1 MKFCKIILV
10 AASVLVLGSCST
22 PKQISYF
29 QDLRPGESE
38 LTLAAPTE
46 IKIQPKDKLS
56 ILINSQDLRLT
67 NLFNLSIVSQQVGM
81 ENTTSQNRGLSGY
94 TVDSKGNIDFPVLGA
109 LHVQDMTREEV
120 AAYIKKELQSH
131 DLIKDPVVT
140 VEFMNELVRGYS
152 ESHSV
157 TPYGRIPS
165 NLLWFDPRKG
175 SEKYIWYNPPQ
186 KRMMFFHDILKI
198 ESAEYN
204 LPGVIY
210 EAGENRL
217 NVYAYTDVEL
227 TDNSDL
233 FAAPFFN
240 VTGASVCLGSAKIEK
255 PKDLTYTNLLEY
267 WEKRFWLTEFSH
279 LGGGGNPTKSNL
291 VLVTKAAKDKPFD
304 LDELQPLKKLKLKDI
319 LR

>member
-1 MKFCKIILV
+1 MID
-10 AASVLVLGSCST
+10 SN
-22 PKQISYF
+22 
-29 QDLRPGESE
+29 E
-38 LTLAAPTE
+38 LTRKIKTPLNPRAALIAYASEGDKNFFLEIRGIDDRGNMTE
-46 IKIQPKDKLS
+46 G
-56 ILINSQDLRLT
+56 R
-67 NLFNLSIVSQQVGM
+67 
-81 ENTTSQNRGLSGY
+81 
-94 TVDSKGNIDFPVLGA
+94 PVTL
-109 LHVQDMTREEV
+109 
-120 AAYIKKELQSH
+120 
-131 DLIKDPVVT
+131 
-140 VEFMNELVRGYS
+140 EFMNTLVKGYS
-152 ESHSV
+152 ERHST
-157 TPYGRIPS
+157 TPYGKIPD
-165 NLLWFDPRKG
+165 NLLYCDPRKG
-175 SEKYIWYNPPQ
+175 SERYVWYNPPH
-186 KRMMFFHDILKI
+186 KRMMFFSPALKI
-198 ESAEYN
+198 ENAEYY